1 MKNFRESNDFLPAAG
16 LASDA
21 EKAGAATEKS
31 WFTATD
37 WTAVV
42 AAGRPD
48 EPEAREAL
56 ARLCAAYWH
65 PIYSYI
71 RRAGHSP
78 EDAQDLTQGFFARV
92 LEKNYFAQAD
102 RQKGKFRS
110 FLLAALKHFLSKERE
125 RTRRAKRGGRYRFVS
140 WDESEAEER
149 YEAGTSHE
157 LTAQRVFERS
167 WAMTLLEKVFEDLRQ
182 EYAAIGK
189 SRLFEALQPSL
200 AGEQE
205 SGALTRVASDL
216 NMSKGAARMAVL
228 RLRRRYA
235 QLLRFEIAHTVRRPE
250 QIDNEIRCLFD
261 AWN

>member
-1 MKNFRESNDFLPAAG
+1 MAQSVLRMQGITKVFNNVPALSG
-16 LASDA
+16 VDL
-21 EKAGAATEKS
+21 E
-31 WFTATD
+31 
-37 WTAVV
+37 
-42 AAGRPD
+42 
-48 EPEAREAL
+48 L
-56 ARLCAAYWH
+56 ARGEVHALVGENGSGKSTLIKIMTGAYT
-65 PIYSYI
+65 
-71 RRAGHSP
+71 RDAGTITLEDRQVDFHSP

-110 FLLAALKHFLSKERE
+110 FLLVALKHFLSKERE
-125 RTRRAKRGGRYRFVS
+125 RTQRAKRGGRYRFVS